1 MGKALV
7 RAMIPDARR
16 AWELFVTRHVELFVR
31 ALTRLVAHDC
41 GMHPP
46 RQCEDD
52 ISKLLSALLREIC
65 YEMKK
70 ECEIDIRVPTWE
82 GPIPPRSTTNVQD
95 EEVGKRPDFTCIFP
109 NPRPGSHE
117 NIEIPFHVECKII
130 GKDKGSQKTYKENYV
145 RKGIIRFDSKSHG
158 YGHKS
163 HCGIMIGYLVGE
175 SAESVQCVINQI
187 ITEEVPGHDPLCV
200 SFNSHKVGESENK
213 FYRLHIDPQSFK
225 LFHLWVDLKDFVF
238 QG

>member
-7 RAMIPDARR
+7 KSMIPDAQR
-16 AWELFVTRHVELFVR
+16 AWDLFVTRHVELFVR
-31 ALTRLVAHDC
+31 ALTRLIAHDC
-41 GMHPP
+41 STHPP

-82 GPIPPRSTTNVQD
+82 GPIPPRSTKDVQG

-145 RKGIIRFDSKSHG
+145 RKGIVRFDSKSHG
-158 YGHKS
+158 YGCGS
-163 HCGIMIGYLVGE
+163 HCGMMIGYQIGE
-175 SAESVQCVINQI
+175 SSGGILCVINQI
-187 ITEEVPGHDPLCV
+187 IAKEVSGHRPL
-200 SFNSHKVGESENK
+200 SMTFNSQKVGKSESQ
-213 FYRLHIDPQSFK
+213 FDRQHVAPQSFT
-225 LFHLWVDLKDFVF
+225 LFHLWADLKDFVF
-238 QG
+238 QT